1 MVIIFNFMYSVNPKK
16 NIFTAFYCLS
26 VVYMQ
31 HFSLF
36 NCSFPLWL
44 TLKIPDLCISV
55 YIRTPVGGV
64 ALTLPPIVS
73 VSDRIMQDHSQELGS
88 HSNTL
93 LASEHFL
100 VEKPP
105 QQYFSTVNRRVAEP
119 NVHH

>member
-1 MVIIFNFMYSVNPKK
+1 MVIIFNFTYSVNPKK
-16 NIFTAFYCLS
+16 IIFTAFYYLS

-36 NCSFPLWL
+36 NYDFPLWL

-55 YIRTPVGGV
+55 YKRTPRGGV
-64 ALTLPPIVS
+64 ALTPSPNRVRTC
-73 VSDRIMQDHSQELGS
+73 RIMQDHSQELGS
-88 HSNTL
+88 HLNTL
-93 LASEHFL
+93 LESEHFL
-100 VEKPP
+100 VEKPS